1 MVSDNHPPVGAR
13 LKGVI
18 TTMVEQK
25 RFGFIWVP
33 ETPSTDE
40 YFFHESGTR
49 TDFDD
54 LGPGDW
60 VEFMALPGKVEKD
73 GTVRLK
79 ATGVE
84 KVNG

>member
-1 MVSDNHPPVGAR
+1 MGAK

-18 TTMVEQK
+18 TTMVEGK

-33 ETPSTDE
+33 GTPSDDE

-49 TDFDD
+49 TDFDE
-54 LGPGDW
+54 LGPGDA
-60 VEFMALPGKVEKD
+60 VEFLPVPGKLEAD
-73 GTVRLK
+73 GTQRLK

-84 KVNG
+84 KIDG